1 MADDVSLELWMDR
14 RRLTA
19 LERVLKER
27 GTDTQ
32 TVMQARLDEL
42 YRQYVPAQERTEINE
57 RMESERLAAE
67 RRAEEARRVCA
78 FRVTEDG
85 QSRYFSVDDGLE
97 LLDAAKKVRSYLT
110 AESAARPSG
119 FEKMFLHPAEISAER
134 FDELAGIRME
144 NTGKVTGVFDIDF
157 DKREFS
163 GVNIMD
169 GWQTYAMGDV
179 SAAVYHATRKQFLFR
194 DQQFAR
200 LLDHLDGKEITSAGH
215 LRSRNFSFSD
225 EITEMDDKLNFY
237 IDTTFDVD
245 AAFGTDV
252 CTDKND
258 DYINLYADYDMESGQ
273 VCDELTIILWKG
285 DGQSEERSYTLN
297 AAEKEVLLRKMDEY
311 CQQQTGMTLTDYA
324 AQRMAEDTAP
334 TMEPTMQPA
343 VAPCS
348 PCVPGFG
355 AGWHPCT
362 PAGLDRPVGAL
373 SGRFGGGLTL
383 TILVQDKAPGSHSA
397 LRCGNTAP
405 QSGSGHFGSGV
416 VKRRFQANR
425 GREMRKSPPLLAFYR

>member
-14 RRLTA
+14 RRLAA
-19 LERVLKER
+19 LERVLKES

-32 TVMQARLDEL
+32 AVMQARFDEL
-42 YRQYVPAQERTEINE
+42 YRQYVPVQERAAINE
-57 RMESERLAAE
+57 RMEGERLAAE

-78 FRVTEDG
+78 FHVTEDG
-85 QSRYFSVDDGLE
+85 QSRYFFVDDSLE

-169 GWQTYAMGDV
+169 GWQTFAMGDV
-179 SAAVYHATRKQFLFR
+179 SAAAYHATRKRMLFS
-194 DQQFAR
+194 DQQLR
-200 LLDHLDGKEITSAGH
+200 CLLNHLDGKEITSAGH
-215 LRSRNFSFSD
+215 LSARNFSFSD

-237 IDTTFDVD
+237 IDTAFDVD
-245 AAFGTDV
+245 AAFGTNV
-252 CTDKND
+252 RTDKND

-273 VCDELTIILWKG
+273 VCDQLTIILWKG
-285 DGQSEERSYTLN
+285 NGQSEERSYTLN

-334 TMEPTMQPA
+334 TMEPTM
-343 VAPCS
+343 
-348 PCVPGFG
+348 
-355 AGWHPCT
+355 
-362 PAGLDRPVGAL
+362 
-373 SGRFGGGLTL
+373 
-383 TILVQDKAPGSHSA
+383 
-397 LRCGNTAP
+397 
-405 QSGSGHFGSGV
+405 
-416 VKRRFQANR
+416 
-425 GREMRKSPPLLAFYR
+425 

>member
-14 RRLTA
+14 RRLAA
-19 LERVLKER
+19 LERELKES
-27 GTDTQ
+27 GTDPQ
-32 TVMQARLDEL
+32 TVMQARFDEL

-57 RMESERLAAE
+57 RMEDERLAAE
-67 RRAEEARRVCA
+67 RQAEEARRVCA
-78 FRVTEDG
+78 FHVAEDG
-85 QSRYFSVDDGLE
+85 QSLYFSVDDGLE

-110 AESAARPSG
+110 ADSAARPSE

-134 FDELAGIRME
+134 FDELAGVRME

-169 GWQTYAMGDV
+169 GWQTYALGDV
-179 SAAVYHATRKQFLFR
+179 STAAYHATRKRMLFS
-194 DQQFAR
+194 DQQLR
-200 LLDHLDGKEITSAGH
+200 CLLDHLDGKEITSAGH
-215 LRSRNFSFSD
+215 LSARNFSFSD

-237 IDTTFDVD
+237 IDTAFDVD
-245 AAFGTDV
+245 AVFGTDV

-273 VCDELTIILWKG
+273 VCDKLTIILWKG

-324 AQRMAEDTAP
+324 AQRMAGQDAPLTQP
-334 TMEPTMQPA
+334 TM
-343 VAPCS
+343 
-348 PCVPGFG
+348 
-355 AGWHPCT
+355 
-362 PAGLDRPVGAL
+362 
-373 SGRFGGGLTL
+373 
-383 TILVQDKAPGSHSA
+383 
-397 LRCGNTAP
+397 
-405 QSGSGHFGSGV
+405 
-416 VKRRFQANR
+416 
-425 GREMRKSPPLLAFYR
+425 

>member
-14 RRLTA
+14 RRLAA
-19 LERVLKER
+19 LERVLKES

-32 TVMQARLDEL
+32 AVMQARFDEL
-42 YRQYVPAQERTEINE
+42 YRQYVPVQERAAINE
-57 RMESERLAAE
+57 RMEGERLAAE

-78 FRVTEDG
+78 FHVTEDG
-85 QSRYFSVDDGLE
+85 QSRYFFVDDSLE

-169 GWQTYAMGDV
+169 GWQTFAMGDV
-179 SAAVYHATRKQFLFR
+179 SAAAYHATRKRMLFS
-194 DQQFAR
+194 DQQLR
-200 LLDHLDGKEITSAGH
+200 CLLNHLDGKEITSAGH
-215 LRSRNFSFSD
+215 LSARNFSFSD

-237 IDTTFDVD
+237 IETTFDVD
-245 AAFGTDV
+245 AAFGTNV
-252 CTDKND
+252 CTGEND
-258 DYINLYADYDMESGQ
+258 DYINLYADYNMESGQ

-285 DGQSEERSYTLN
+285 DGQSEEMSYTLN
-297 AAEKEVLLRKMDEY
+297 AAEKEVLLRKMNEY

-324 AQRMAEDTAP
+324 AQRMAEQDAPLTQP
-334 TMEPTMQPA
+334 TM
-343 VAPCS
+343 
-348 PCVPGFG
+348 
-355 AGWHPCT
+355 
-362 PAGLDRPVGAL
+362 
-373 SGRFGGGLTL
+373 
-383 TILVQDKAPGSHSA
+383 
-397 LRCGNTAP
+397 
-405 QSGSGHFGSGV
+405 
-416 VKRRFQANR
+416 
-425 GREMRKSPPLLAFYR
+425 